1 MSILV
6 FMSLYN
12 SFQTNLNVLDGLPAD
27 TGFSVDGFGFNDF
40 SGCDAGELVKL
51 ALQVNDVRQRAESYL
66 SAVLVLLHIAEH
78 Q

>member
-1 MSILV
+1 
-6 FMSLYN
+6 MSLY
-12 SFQTNLNVLDGLPAD
+12 SSSQTNSNVLESLPAN
-27 TGFSVDGFGFNDF
+27 TGFSVDGFGFDDF
-40 SGCDAGELVKL
+40 SDYDAGELVKL